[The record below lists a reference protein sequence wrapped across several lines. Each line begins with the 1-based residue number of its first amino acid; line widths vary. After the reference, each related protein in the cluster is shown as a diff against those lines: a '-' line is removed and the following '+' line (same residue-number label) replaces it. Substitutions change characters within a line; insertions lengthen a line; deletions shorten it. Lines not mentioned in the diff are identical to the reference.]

1 MSARGD
7 YEPQGMPL
15 AYLSAGSPAVVGN
28 LWDVTDGDI
37 DRFCAALLAGWLP
50 GTAADSSNGS
60 RNGSSGSRNGSSG
73 SNGSSSGERIMGDRT
88 AAAGV
93 PSSLSAAAAGAAAV
107 SASVSAAR
115 NACRLPFIVGAAPV
129 CFGVPTVVA
138 CGDEC
143 EGKKDGR

>member
-50 GTAADSSNGS
+50 GNAVDDSSNGS
-60 RNGSSGSRNGSSG
+60 SCRSSS
-73 SNGSSSGERIMGDRT
+73 SNGERTMGDGAT
-88 AAAGV
+88 AGGV
-93 PSSLSAAAAGAAAV
+93 PSSSSAIAAGAAAV

-115 NACRLPFIVGAAPV
+115 SACRLPFIVGAAPV

-138 CGDEC
+138 CWDEC
-143 EGKKDGR
+143 KGRMNGR